1 MKPKNTALL
10 KATKKMGSQ
19 KALAEYLEIRQVEV
33 GLWINLRQCPPKD
46 PIGNRWTEDYLMNM
60 EAKLACLTGL
70 SWDEIF
76 TTAMRENAEFL
87 DCQKT
92 IEQEAKVSDL
102 ALEIYATL
110 TTDRLKRNSKGGNLL
125 EDKRKDQINV
135 INKALVH
142 LSFNEKKVIK
152 LRYGIDEDKTST
164 KEISHILKLTQERV
178 RQIEDKAIRKL
189 RDKSWQIINK

>member
-189 RDKSWQIINK
+189 RDNHGK